1 MPYKLCMWQGL
12 VQNPFIVFIFRLWIV
27 VSIFE
32 FATTF
37 EFFKKNSMVIAEVN
51 AAADDNDL

>member
-1 MPYKLCMWQGL
+1 M
-12 VQNPFIVFIFRLWIV
+12 V

-32 FATTF
+32 FATTSF

-51 AAADDNDL
+51 AADDDNDL